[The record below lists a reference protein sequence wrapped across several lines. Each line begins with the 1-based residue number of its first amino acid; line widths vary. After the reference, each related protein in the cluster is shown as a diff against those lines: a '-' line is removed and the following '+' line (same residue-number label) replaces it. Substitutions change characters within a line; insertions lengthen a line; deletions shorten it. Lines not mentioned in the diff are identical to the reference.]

1 MHPLKALFYVH
12 SCFLSLCAC
21 IFSAVYPSN
30 PVRKSIDSDGMV
42 LENLLQQDLR
52 RILKMCLHLIECEDM
67 WLCCCLYIAVRDSM
81 LDDDWIPSSHHAN
94 VAWFEMNIFL
104 AHLCFE
110 CCDLRWLFRFNICYY
125 FLFTSVRT
133 FTCANICYIHH
144 LYWEIELEKEL

>member
-1 MHPLKALFYVH
+1 MCTPAFSLFARVFSQRFIHRIPFANLSIAMVWYLRTYFNWIYVVH
-12 SCFLSLCAC
+12 VTA
-21 IFSAVYPSN
+21 YYN
-30 PVRKSIDSDGMV
+30 
-42 LENLLQQDLR
+42 

-67 WLCCCLYIAVRDSM
+67 WLCCCLYIVVRDSM

-104 AHLCFE
+104 AHLSFE
-110 CCDLRWLFRFNICYY
+110 CCDLRWLFRFNICYN

-144 LYWEIELEKEL
+144 LCWEIELEKEL